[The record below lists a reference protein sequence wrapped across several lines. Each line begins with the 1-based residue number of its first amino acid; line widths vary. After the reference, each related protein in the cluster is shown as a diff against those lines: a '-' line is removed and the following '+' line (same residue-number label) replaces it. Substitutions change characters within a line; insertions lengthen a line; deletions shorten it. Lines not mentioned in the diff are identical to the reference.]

1 VKTVLLV
8 DDEHAII
15 DALSGILEDE
25 GYRVVTAANG
35 REALAR
41 LEAHLPPPDVAL
53 VDVMMPV
60 MDGRELLQRM
70 QADARWK
77 HIPVVMMSAVPRS
90 ILGRE
95 TELACADFFQKPF
108 DLWQLLDR
116 LRELSGMGK
125 A

>member
-8 DDEHAII
+8 DDEHAIL

-25 GYRVVTAANG
+25 GFRVVTAGNG

-41 LEAHLPPPDVAL
+41 MEEARPDVAL

-60 MDGRELLQRM
+60 MDGRELLREM

-77 HIPVVMMSAVPRS
+77 TIPVVLMSAVPRS
-90 ILGRE
+90 ILTRD
-95 TELACADFFQKPF
+95 APIDCADFFQKPF
-108 DLWQLLDR
+108 DLWTLIDR
-116 LRELSGMGK
+116 LRELAGPSEH
-125 A
+125 

>member
-1 VKTVLLV
+1 MKTVLLV
-8 DDEHAII
+8 DDEHAIL

-25 GYRVVTAANG
+25 GFRVVTAGNG

-41 LEAHLPPPDVAL
+41 LEEGPPPDVAL

-60 MDGRELLQRM
+60 MDGRELLREVQG
-70 QADARWK
+70 DARWRD
-77 HIPVVMMSAVPRS
+77 IPVVLMSAVPQA
-90 ILGRE
+90 ILERDAP
-95 TELACADFFQKPF
+95 LSCAGFFQKPF

-116 LRELSGMGK
+116 LRELATRGQG

>member
-25 GYRVVTAANG
+25 GFRVVTAANG
-35 REALAR
+35 REALER
-41 LEAHLPPPDVAL
+41 LESSAPLPDVAL
-53 VDVMMPV
+53 LDVMMPV

-70 QADARWK
+70 QSDPRWS
-77 HIPVVMMSAVPRS
+77 HIPVVMMSAVPKS
-90 ILGRE
+90 ILWRDKQQDS
-95 TELACADFFQKPF
+95 TDFFQKPF
-108 DLWQLLDR
+108 DLWELIDR
-116 LRELSGMGK
+116 LRELSGMDK

>member
-8 DDEHAII
+8 DDEHAIL

-25 GYRVVTAANG
+25 GFRVVTAGNG

-41 LEAHLPPPDVAL
+41 LGEGTPPDVAL

-60 MDGRELLQRM
+60 MDGRELLREM
-70 QADARWK
+70 QGDPRWRD
-77 HIPVVMMSAVPRS
+77 IPVVLMSAVPQG
-90 ILGRE
+90 IRE
-95 TELACADFFQKPF
+95 RDAPLTCAGFFQKPF
-108 DLWQLLDR
+108 DLWQLIDR
-116 LRELSGMGK
+116 LRELAMRRQG